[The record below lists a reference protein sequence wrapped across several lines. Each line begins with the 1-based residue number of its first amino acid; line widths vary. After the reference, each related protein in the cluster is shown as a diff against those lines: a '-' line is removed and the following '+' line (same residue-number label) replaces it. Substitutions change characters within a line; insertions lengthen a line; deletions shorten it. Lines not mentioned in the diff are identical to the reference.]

1 MWTTYCFS
9 CQSCSFIKH
18 NVADGKQDIVHTTVS
33 CQNSLFATVYC
44 SVYGWASAA
53 AEFSSCT
60 LIIIIFFQFG
70 NVGSV
75 VKSALMRCCDVVS
88 WYVAIPGVIYPC
100 ASLSLFSWF
109 EFKIKQ
115 AVTCAECVCQ
125 SRSPPRLFS
134 ARTASNVGPRQSIV
148 KESDGFFA
156 PCYVIE
162 MYILGFKPRWW
173 SFQSCGANLSA
184 IIMSTCD
191 WQ

>member
-1 MWTTYCFS
+1 MLQMGNKILCIQLSLAKTLYLPLCIVLFM
-9 CQSCSFIKH
+9 
-18 NVADGKQDIVHTTVS
+18 DGLQL
-33 CQNSLFATVYC
+33 QP
-44 SVYGWASAA
+44 
-53 AEFSSCT
+53 SSPPA
-60 LIIIIFFQFG
+60 LLLLLIFFQFG

-125 SRSPPRLFS
+125 SRSPPRLF
-134 ARTASNVGPRQSIV
+134 RQSIV

-162 MYILGFKPRWW
+162 MYILGFKPR
-173 SFQSCGANLSA
+173 C
-184 IIMSTCD
+184 
-191 WQ
+191 

>member
-1 MWTTYCFS
+1 MGNKILCIQLSLAKTLYLPLCIVLFM
-9 CQSCSFIKH
+9 
-18 NVADGKQDIVHTTVS
+18 DGLQL
-33 CQNSLFATVYC
+33 QP
-44 SVYGWASAA
+44 
-53 AEFSSCT
+53 SSPPA
-60 LIIIIFFQFG
+60 LLLLLIFFQFG

-134 ARTASNVGPRQSIV
+134 AHTASNVGPRQSIV
-148 KESDGFFA
+148 KESHGFFA

-162 MYILGFKPRWW
+162 MYILGFKPR
-173 SFQSCGANLSA
+173 C
-184 IIMSTCD
+184 
-191 WQ
+191 

>member
-9 CQSCSFIKH
+9 YQSCSFIKH

-33 CQNSLFATVYC
+33 CQNFLFATVYC

-134 ARTASNVGPRQSIV
+134 AHTASKVGPRQSNV

-162 MYILGFKPRWW
+162 MYILGFKPRW
-173 SFQSCGANLSA
+173 
-184 IIMSTCD
+184 
-191 WQ
+191 